1 MDTLRRALET
11 IIGETDRSHVERL
24 TLVAAIISEALGQ
37 RGLEATLVGG
47 GAVEFYDPGAHTTSD
62 IDLVVER
69 KRQIRDLESELIDVF
84 TKLGFER
91 HGRHWKRS
99 DLFVEIPAR
108 AMTDPTEV
116 FQVGPYALRVVRKEI
131 VLAERIVGFK
141 HWRYT
146 GHGAQ
151 AIDMIAA
158 FGDEIDQP
166 LLQRYLQREDAEDA
180 FEVLR
185 KLAHSNVIVD
195 DEVLRKELMNLGQG
209 RQKEAAGSGD

>member
-1 MDTLRRALET
+1 MGTLRRALET

-69 KRQIRDLESELIDVF
+69 KRQIPDLELELTDVF
-84 TKLGFER
+84 TGLGFER

-99 DLFVEIPAR
+99 DMFVEIPGR

-116 FQVGPYALRVVRKEI
+116 FQVGPYALRVVRKE
-131 VLAERIVGFK
+131 
-141 HWRYT
+141 
-146 GHGAQ
+146 
-151 AIDMIAA
+151 
-158 FGDEIDQP
+158 
-166 LLQRYLQREDAEDA
+166 DAEDA

-185 KLAHSNVIVD
+185 KLAHSDVIVN
-195 DEVLRKELMNLGQG
+195 DEVLRRELMDLGQ
-209 RQKEAAGSGD
+209 RRRKEAADDGD